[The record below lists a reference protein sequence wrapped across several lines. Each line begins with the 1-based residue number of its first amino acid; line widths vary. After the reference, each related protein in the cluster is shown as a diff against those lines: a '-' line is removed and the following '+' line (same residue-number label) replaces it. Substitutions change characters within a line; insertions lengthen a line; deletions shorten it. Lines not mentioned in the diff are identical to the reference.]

1 MMQKLN
7 EQHKEMLKTAAS
19 GGNPM
24 AAGIVK
30 DLEDLIAKLK
40 AELENHKTQTGKQ
53 FKTQQA
59 DIDTKA
65 SKQDL
70 EDLEARL
77 MEKLQELMN
86 NLANMFADKDQ
97 MRKKFLAL
105 EKNVSNSQFPNL
117 FEIDQEPL

>member
-1 MMQKLN
+1 
-7 EQHKEMLKTAAS
+7 
-19 GGNPM
+19 M
-24 AAGIVK
+24 AAGLIK
-30 DLEDLIAKLK
+30 DLEEQIARLK
-40 AELENHKTQTGKQ
+40 ADLDNHKTQTAKNL
-53 FKTQQA
+53 KIQQA

-65 SKQDL
+65 TKKEL

-105 EKNVSNSQFPNL
+105 EKNVSAFLLNVVF
-117 FEIDQEPL
+117 IDQKSVWFTDGFAKRQQTRWRRWRYVY